1 MNKRLL
7 LNIVKNKL
15 NMSEDS
21 TIVEVLL
28 ALLKRDSR
36 YIQFVQEI
44 VFKGLIGNS
53 EIYLGNILN

>member
-36 YIQFVQEI
+36 YIQFVQESHHI
-44 VFKGLIGNS
+44 
-53 EIYLGNILN
+53 